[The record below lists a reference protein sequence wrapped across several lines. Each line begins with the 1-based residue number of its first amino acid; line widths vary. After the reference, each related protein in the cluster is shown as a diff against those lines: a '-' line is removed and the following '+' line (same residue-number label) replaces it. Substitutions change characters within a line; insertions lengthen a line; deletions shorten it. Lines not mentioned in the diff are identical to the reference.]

1 MSDEKNEEAG
11 KQEET
16 ELSEDQLE
24 EVAGG
29 DAASPKISP
38 YYEELTGSEIYG
50 KEIAQKVEGTGTV
63 SEDGAEVVSD
73 PGVGIVKGG

>member
-29 DAASPKISP
+29 DAASPEIIP
-38 YYEELTGSEIYG
+38 YQELLGS
-50 KEIAQKVEGTGTV
+50 KTDDKDIAQ
-63 SEDGAEVVSD
+63 SSAD
-73 PGVGIVKGG
+73 PGQ

>member
-1 MSDEKNEEAG
+1 MSDEKNKQTG
-11 KQEET
+11 KRDET

-38 YYEELTGSEIYG
+38 FEELTRSEIDD
-50 KEIAQKVEGTGTV
+50 KEIAQSSDRTRSVTEDGTV
-63 SEDGAEVVSD
+63 VASD
-73 PGVGIVKGG
+73 PGFGIVKSG

>member
-1 MSDEKNEEAG
+1 MSDEKNKQTG
-11 KQEET
+11 KRDET

-38 YYEELTGSEIYG
+38 YEEPRSEIDD
-50 KEIAQKVEGTGTV
+50 KDIAQSNDGTRSVT
-63 SEDGAEVVSD
+63 EDGTDIVSD
-73 PGVGIVKGG
+73 PGVGIIVSG

>member
-29 DAASPKISP
+29 DAASPEIRP
-38 YYEELTGSEIYG
+38 YEELTGSEIYD
-50 KEIAQKVEGTGTV
+50 KEIAQSSDGTRSATEDGTV
-63 SEDGAEVVSD
+63 VASD
-73 PGVGIVKGG
+73 PGTGIIKSG

>member
-38 YYEELTGSEIYG
+38 YEELTGSEIYG

-73 PGVGIVKGG
+73 PGVGIVKSG

>member
-29 DAASPKISP
+29 DAASPKPSP
-38 YYEELTGSEIYG
+38 YEELTGSEIYG
-50 KEIAQKVEGTGTV
+50 KENTQKVEGTGKGST
-63 SEDGAEVVSD
+63 DGTIVTSD
-73 PGVGIVKGG
+73 PGFGLVKSG

>member
-11 KQEET
+11 KQNET

-38 YYEELTGSEIYG
+38 YEELPRSEIDD
-50 KEIAQKVEGTGTV
+50 KEIAQSSDGTRSVTEG
-63 SEDGAEVVSD
+63 VVRLRRL
-73 PGVGIVKGG
+73 GGLGL